1 MFPTKADFFA
11 QPSPNADEVSAALDG
26 LREVVRR
33 CQPPRDAQ
41 RVTLLWQEL
50 VKVVPD
56 CPAGL
61 GDAGGPL
68 WAAVLA
74 ALSDRGW
81 SVRYEASSDPFGGD
95 TVHLE

>member
-1 MFPTKADFFA
+1 M
-11 QPSPNADEVSAALDG
+11 
-26 LREVVRR
+26 
-33 CQPPRDAQ
+33 
-41 RVTLLWQEL
+41 
-50 VKVVPD
+50 KVVPD
-56 CPAGL
+56 CPAGP

-74 ALSDRGW
+74 ALSERGW

>member
-1 MFPTKADFFA
+1 M
-11 QPSPNADEVSAALDG
+11 
-26 LREVVRR
+26 
-33 CQPPRDAQ
+33 
-41 RVTLLWQEL
+41 
-50 VKVVPD
+50 KVVHD
-56 CPAGL
+56 CPAGP

-74 ALSDRGW
+74 ALSERGW